1 MKLREENISNMANSE
16 ELTKTEKKIESADH
30 AKSEESPQECVAENE
45 KVGSLNTGNRDVGSD
60 NVRHTVDTRYVI
72 ARTKP
77 HLLS

>member
-1 MKLREENISNMANSE
+1 MANSE